1 MEAYDHNEERTA
13 SLLAAL
19 IQRNVIKKI
28 VHYLKRVRVE
38 TAKNLLETSSLSFF
52 DITFQ
57 VGYED
62 CSSFRRVFI
71 KTVNQAPGVKVRLTS
86 IALIGAGLPKK

>member
-1 MEAYDHNEERTA
+1 M
-13 SLLAAL
+13 LAAL
-19 IQRNVIKKI
+19 IQRIVIKII

-38 TAKNLLETSSLSFF
+38 TTKNLLETGSLSFF
-52 DITFQ
+52 NIIFQ
-57 VGYED
+57 VGYEN

-71 KTVNQAPGVKVRLTS
+71 KTVNQAPGVKVRSTS